1 MRSLS
6 DYLSWRRRSDAA
18 GMPQRHGTYQRRV
31 MGKRL
36 TDWWLSAVAMDIVA
50 CRRLAGMTQKQ
61 LADKLNW
68 PLSKLVLIE
77 CWDSEVTVPELAYI
91 AIALGMEPEELFGR
105 IVQWVRCYE
114 AWRFGGRRISEL
126 KGS

>member
-1 MRSLS
+1 
-6 DYLSWRRRSDAA
+6 
-18 GMPQRHGTYQRRV
+18 

-36 TDWWLSAVAMDIVA
+36 TDWWLSAVAVEIVG
-50 CRRLAGMTQKQ
+50 CRRQSGMTQEQ

-77 CWDSEVTVPELAYI
+77 CWGSEVTVGELACI
-91 AIALGMEPEELFGR
+91 ARALGMEPEEPFGR

-114 AWRFGGRRISEL
+114 AWRFGGKRISEI
-126 KGS
+126 KGR